1 MDRQNLPLSALKKQ
15 PSQPRALRTVERI
28 IAATDELVLTQG
40 LDALTTNKVA
50 EQANVNIATLYQY
63 FPNKQALL
71 SAVVQRYLNDLTRG
85 LNDMLDGLGDT
96 SVEESTRLW
105 ASLGIQHFRQRGG
118 ILPELLKSQHM
129 ITNLPEGRDV
139 ERRLMEAMHR
149 FLIKQRQ
156 RLQVKDLDRA
166 IYIAFN
172 ACSAILTKHLLEPVP
187 FYTDAEI
194 VEEVTLLMT
203 RYFYGSA

>member
-105 ASLGIQHFRQRGG
+105 ASLGIQYFRQRGG
-118 ILPELLKSQHM
+118 
-129 ITNLPEGRDV
+129 
-139 ERRLMEAMHR
+139 
-149 FLIKQRQ
+149 
-156 RLQVKDLDRA
+156 
-166 IYIAFN
+166 
-172 ACSAILTKHLLEPVP
+172 
-187 FYTDAEI
+187 
-194 VEEVTLLMT
+194 
-203 RYFYGSA
+203 